1 MNNIPF
7 LQTKFW
13 AEFKGNHGWK
23 PYYFTYQNGILNE
36 DQEYCSVPAEGQ
48 IKFALLLRT
57 FSLLEL
63 KKLSIAYIPLAPNF
77 PGLDQ
82 NKSEEYFL
90 NIESITRDLK
100 KFLPQNTICIRY
112 DIPFDFY
119 SPDERDNFNKDAI
132 NYLKS
137 KKSIISKT
145 AVDIQ
150 PPDTTIL
157 DLSKSEDQLL
167 ADMKTKW
174 RYNVKLAERKGVQI
188 ECFTKDNAGWENALD
203 IFYQL
208 FEITGKRDG
217 ISPHAKSYY
226 KDLLCRN
233 SSENIQV
240 RLYLSKHENDYLAGI
255 ITLFS
260 NNDAVYLYGASN
272 NIKRNLMST
281 YFLQWQAIKDAKKF
295 GSRTYDFYGM
305 PPREDPNHPMHGLYL
320 FKTGFGGQNIHR
332 PGSYDAKLN
341 STYNLYVIAEKF
353 RAWYHKVFLKKL
365 KGR

>member
-57 FSLLEL
+57 FSLLKL

-332 PGSYDAKLN
+332 PGSYDAKLK
-341 STYNLYVIAEKF
+341 STYNLYVIAEK
-353 RAWYHKVFLKKL
+353 RGA
-365 KGR
+365 